1 MYMSRSQIV
10 NERLWNTTDGQ
21 VADCHICLQNTTD
34 EHDQIQDCHICLW
47 NITDE
52 HGWVPDCN
60 AFLWYAH
67 EHSYVRDCHIQPSN
81 TVMM

>member
-47 NITDE
+47 NTIDVHDHVTDCQCTPLE
-52 HGWVPDCN
+52 HHRWSGRRLSHMPV
-60 AFLWYAH
+60 
-67 EHSYVRDCHIQPSN
+67 EHHR
-81 TVMM
+81 